1 MDVLFM
7 IIQIILGLS
16 IIVVIHEFGHY
27 IAARSFGM
35 YVEKFFLFFDAGG
48 RKLFSL
54 TRGGTEYG
62 IGWLPLGGYVKIS
75 GMIDESMDTEQ
86 MKQEP
91 QPWEFRSKPAWQRF
105 IVMVAGVVLNFIL
118 GVLIFTGITF
128 GYGESYTPIEK
139 LDQGI
144 MAMELGQ
151 EAGFKDGDVPVK
163 VNGQSIEAFGD
174 LFGRRMLQDNFRI
187 TVRRDGKDTTIEV
200 PSNIGNRIAEAGQSA
215 FMVPRDTFYVQRV
228 KPGSPADEA
237 GLQKK
242 DRILSIDGEPAF
254 YFKQLKAVLK
264 EHKGEEVAM
273 TIGRDG
279 QKIEET
285 VEVKENGKLGF
296 YPNLNVATK
305 VRYYSLPQSVDRGFD
320 RAYNALATNLIG
332 FGKLLTGGL
341 DPQKSMQGPIGIA
354 TIYGGDIQWARFWEI
369 TGLLSLVIGLVNI
382 LPIPALDGGHATLL
396 TYEMIV
402 RRPIPDN
409 VYKVIQTIGVVLILS
424 LMAFVIFN
432 DIAKLVF

>member
-1 MDVLFM
+1 MDVLM
-7 IIQIILGLS
+7 MVVQIILGLS

-27 IAARSFGM
+27 IAARYFGM

-48 RKLFSL
+48 RKLFST

-62 IGWLPLGGYVKIS
+62 IGWLPLGGYVKIA

-91 QPWEFRSKPAWQRF
+91 EPWEFRSKPAWQRF
-105 IVMVAGVVLNFIL
+105 IVMIAGVVLNFIL
-118 GVLIFTGITF
+118 GVLIFTFITF
-128 GYGESYTPIEK
+128 GYGQTYTPIDK

-163 VNGQSIEAFGD
+163 VNGESIDAFND
-174 LFGRRMLQDNFRI
+174 LFGRQMLSDNFRI
-187 TVRRDGKDTTIEV
+187 TVLRNGEETTIQV
-200 PSNIGNRIAEAGQSA
+200 PGSIGNKIAEKGQSA

-228 KPGSPADEA
+228 KPESPADSA

-242 DRILSIDGEPAF
+242 DRILAVNGEPAF
-254 YFKQLKAVLK
+254 YFKDLSKLLKA
-264 EHKGEEVAM
+264 HKGQQIDLKVQ
-273 TIGRDG
+273 RDG
-279 QKIEET
+279 TLKT
-285 VEVKENGKLGF
+285 LTARVNKNGKLGF
-296 YPNLNVATK
+296 YPNLNAPTK
-305 VRYYSLPQSVDRGFD
+305 LRRFSFLESVNKGVS

-332 FGKLLTGGL
+332 FGKLITGQL
-341 DPQKSMQGPIGIA
+341 DPQKTMQGPIGIA
-354 TIYGGDIQWARFWEI
+354 TIYGGDIQWVRFWEI

-382 LPIPALDGGHATLL
+382 LPIPALDGGHAILL
-396 TYEMIV
+396 TYEMIA

-409 VYKVIQTIGVVLILS
+409 VYKVIQTVGVVIILS

-432 DIAKLVF
+432 DIIKLAF

>member
-27 IAARSFGM
+27 IAARGFGM

-54 TRGGTEYG
+54 NRGGTEYG

-91 QPWEFRSKPAWQRF
+91 QPWEFRSKPAWQRL

-118 GVLIFTGITF
+118 GILIFSFITF
-128 GYGESYTPIEK
+128 GYGETYTPINK

-144 MAMELGQ
+144 MAMELG
-151 EAGFKDGDVPVK
+151 EKAGFKDGDVPVK
-163 VNGQSIEAFGD
+163 VNGKPIESFND
-174 LFGRRMLQDNFRI
+174 LFGRKMLQSNFRI
-187 TVRRDGKDTTIEV
+187 TVLRDGEDTTIQV
-200 PSNIGNRIAEAGQSA
+200 PSGIGNQIAETGQSA
-215 FMVPRDTFYVQRV
+215 FMIPRDTFFVQRV
-228 KPGSPADEA
+228 KPNSPADEA
-237 GLQKK
+237 GLTSN
-242 DRILSIDGEPAF
+242 DRILGINGKPAY
-254 YFKQLKAVLK
+254 YFKQLQDRLEANS
-264 EHKGEEVAM
+264 GQEVDL
-273 TIGRDG
+273 TIQRSSNTL
-279 QKIEET
+279 QKT
-285 VEVKENGKLGF
+285 VKVKENGKLGF
-296 YPNLNVATK
+296 YPNLNVPTET
-305 VRYYSLPQSVDRGFD
+305 RYYSFTASVDRGFD
-320 RAYNALATNLIG
+320 RAYNALATNLLG
-332 FGKLLTGGL
+332 FWELLTGGL
-341 DPQKSMQGPIGIA
+341 DPQKAMQGPIGIA
-354 TIYGGDIQWARFWEI
+354 TIYGGDIQWMRFWEI

-402 RRPIPDN
+402 RKPIPDN
-409 VYKVIQTIGVVLILS
+409 VYKAIQTVGVVIILS